1 MWQSACFIDNID
13 DAKVN
18 DILDELKSLGENVDN
33 IYSVDSTVDKICC
46 MLIES
51 AKSLNITSES
61 KRQRRVCTSE
71 KSLPGSNIEKEL
83 VIFSKLG
90 DTMYS
95 SRPH

>member
-1 MWQSACFIDNID
+1 MNDSVDIPEENIKKWDNEKSACFIDNID
-13 DAKVN
+13 DDKVN
-18 DILDELKSLGENVDN
+18 KILDELKSLEENVDN

-51 AKSLNITSES
+51 AKTTFV
-61 KRQRRVCTSE
+61 K
-71 KSLPGSNIEKEL
+71 L
-83 VIFSKLG
+83 VIFSKFG